1 MLKNFLECEILV
13 KLYFSIFLYF
23 AGRIECVTLV
33 KLSVPPYKFIGD
45 EAALTCRYDLENEEL
60 YSVKWYKDGNEF
72 YRYIPGERD
81 QKVTIF
87 NMPGVRVDVSIFAQ
101 LTISTF
107 MSVFPSACSS
117 SLSLKTSLNSC

>member
-1 MLKNFLECEILV
+1 MLKNYLECEILV
-13 KLYFSIFLYF
+13 KLYFSIFLFF

-87 NMPGVRVDVSIFAQ
+87 NMPGVRVDVSIFTQ

-107 MSVFPSACSS
+107 MSVCPSACPSS
-117 SLSLKTSLNSC
+117 FSLKTKG